1 MRWAIAPAHRLLY
14 IPSMSRSADQE
25 REKARLRRQM
35 RAMTGGSPK
44 LRGMTDLLMR
54 DQARWIRIPA
64 GLLLILG
71 GIAAILPV
79 FGLWMLP
86 IGLALLAVDL
96 PMLRP
101 AVNSTLIRG
110 RRWSD
115 GMLRR
120 WRDRRD

>member
-1 MRWAIAPAHRLLY
+1 M
-14 IPSMSRSADQE
+14 PSMSKTVDHE

-35 RAMTGGSPK
+35 RAMTGGSPR
-44 LRGMTDLLMR
+44 LHGLTERLMADR
-54 DQARWIRIPA
+54 ARWIRIPA
-64 GLLLILG
+64 GLFLILG
-71 GIAAILPV
+71 GLAAILPL

-101 AVNSTLIRG
+101 GVNTALIRG
-110 RRWSD
+110 RRWSE

-120 WRDRRD
+120 WRDRGDE

>member
-1 MRWAIAPAHRLLY
+1 
-14 IPSMSRSADQE
+14 MSKPVDHE

-35 RAMTGGSPK
+35 RAMTGGSPR
-44 LRGMTDLLMR
+44 LHGLTERLMA
-54 DQARWIRIPA
+54 DHARWIRIPA
-64 GLLLILG
+64 GILLILG
-71 GIAAILPV
+71 GFAAILPL

-101 AVNSTLIRG
+101 GVTSTLIRG

-120 WRDRRD
+120 WRDRNHAAPRDRD